1 MKKSIAVISALLIL
15 MSSCKLGQKYVKPE
29 LSVPESFGD
38 FAGTDTFSIA
48 DMKWWEVFPD
58 TVLHSLIAKAIENN
72 KDLKIAD
79 ERIAELAARKR
90 VDKAALFPVVTGEAY
105 GQRETLNYGGDA
117 FKSDPEFGLKASI
130 SWEIDLWGNLRWAND
145 RAGALLLE
153 SVNSKR
159 ALTVSLVA
167 QVAQSYFELVAL
179 DNELRIVKQTLNAR
193 KESVRLAKLRFEG
206 GLTSET
212 SYQQAEVELART
224 ATRVPVIERNI
235 AVMENEIAF
244 LIGEYTADVRR
255 ALSLSNPELPDTLP
269 VGIPSMLLERRPDV
283 RAAEQ
288 SLIAAN
294 AAVGVA
300 YTNRFPRLT
309 LTGRGGL
316 ESEEL
321 SDFLKSPMSF
331 LGGSLL
337 GPIFDMGRRQGTYR
351 AQQAA
356 YRQAEASYEKCV
368 LTAFKEVR
376 NAIVDYGKMN
386 EIFTSIKRL
395 ESSAKTNLE
404 LAQLQYINGVISY
417 LDVLDAQRSYFDARV
432 SLSNAMRDKHLVI
445 IRLYK
450 SLGGGW

>member
-1 MKKSIAVISALLIL
+1 M
-15 MSSCKLGQKYVKPE
+15 
-29 LSVPESFGD
+29 
-38 FAGTDTFSIA
+38 
-48 DMKWWEVFPD
+48 
-58 TVLHSLIAKAIENN
+58 
-72 KDLKIAD
+72 
-79 ERIAELAARKR
+79 
-90 VDKAALFPVVTGEAY
+90 
-105 GQRETLNYGGDA
+105 
-117 FKSDPEFGLKASI
+117 
-130 SWEIDLWGNLRWAND
+130 
-145 RAGALLLE
+145 
-153 SVNSKR
+153 NSKR

-337 GPIFDMGRRQGTYR
+337 GPIFDMGRRQGAYR

>member
-1 MKKSIAVISALLIL
+1 MTRYTILLSALLVF
-15 MSSCKLGQKYVKPE
+15 MSSCKLGQKYVKPD
-29 LSVPESFGD
+29 VNMPDSFGEY
-38 FAGTDTFSIA
+38 AGTDTFSIG
-48 DMKWWEVFPD
+48 DMKWWEIFPD
-58 TVLHSLIAKAIENN
+58 TILHSLIAKAIDNN

-79 ERIAELAARKR
+79 ARIAELAARKR
-90 VDKAALFPVVTGEAY
+90 VDKAALFPIVTGEAY
-105 GQRETLNYGGDA
+105 GQRETLNYGGHS
-117 FKSDPEFGLKASI
+117 FRGDPEVGLKASL
-130 SWEIDLWGNLRWAND
+130 SWEIDLWGNLRWASD

-167 QVAQSYFELVAL
+167 EVAQSYFELVAL

-193 KESVRLAKLRFEG
+193 KESVRIAKLRFEG

-244 LIGEYTADVRR
+244 LVGEYSCDVRR
-255 ALSLSNPELPDTLP
+255 SAILPNPELPDSLP
-269 VGIPSMLLERRPDV
+269 IGLPSMLLERRPDI

-288 SLIAAN
+288 NLIAAN
-294 AAVGVA
+294 AAVGMA

-321 SDFLKSPMSF
+321 NDFLKSPMSF
-331 LGGSLL
+331 LGGSLI
-337 GPIFDMGRRQGTYR
+337 GPIFDAGRRQGAYR

-356 YRQAEASYEKCV
+356 YRQALTAYEKSV
-368 LTAFKEVR
+368 LTGFKEVR

-386 EIFTSIKRL
+386 EIFASIKRL
-395 ESSAKTNLE
+395 ENSAKTNLE

-417 LDVLDAQRSYFDARV
+417 LDVLDAQRSYFDARI
-432 SLSNAMRDKHLVI
+432 SMSNAMRDKNLVI

-450 SLGGGW
+450 ALGGGW